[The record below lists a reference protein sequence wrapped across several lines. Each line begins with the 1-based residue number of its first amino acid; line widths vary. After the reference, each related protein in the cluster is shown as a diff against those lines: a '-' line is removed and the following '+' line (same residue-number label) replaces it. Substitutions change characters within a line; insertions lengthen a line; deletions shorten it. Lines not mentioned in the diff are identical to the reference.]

1 MTLGLGG
8 QGAWYGSVWWHRLQ
22 DGLVTH
28 LLMSLGPTA
37 LTTAWSLVSVVPGPQ
52 MPRGLLSPQWSLQG
66 RQQRPLGPGVC
77 AHSAAGTA
85 GRVCTAAGSSRKD
98 AQSCWARGGG
108 WGTKVHS
115 RSGNYRGHAGG
126 CRGPGRQCAL
136 PRPHSLPLGTR
147 TTVEPVVKG
156 VRLAGAGAEAG
167 AERAHG
173 GGHQPRAL
181 GGGRAPSVSHGACD
195 GVWCW
200 SWGFGWAGPLGG
212 RGAGGR
218 GRGRGR
224 DSGSWSQTCKHLC
237 GKSWRK
243 VLGHLRN
250 RSVGTAPAFKM
261 WHVPPHPPHLPPSG
275 PSWSWASLFSEL
287 FLFFF
292 FF

>member
-1 MTLGLGG
+1 MARRLCRDPGPR
-8 QGAWYGSVWWHRLQ
+8 GAGC
-22 DGLVTH
+22 LVRKCVVA
-28 LLMSLGPTA
+28 PTPG
-37 LTTAWSLVSVVPGPQ
+37 WSGDSLVDVAGAHSADNRVVLGVVPGPQ

-98 AQSCWARGGG
+98 AQSRWPRGGG

-136 PRPHSLPLGTR
+136 PRPHGLPLGTR

-173 GGHQPRAL
+173 GGHQPPAL

-195 GVWCW
+195 GVW
-200 SWGFGWAGPLGG
+200 
-212 RGAGGR
+212 
-218 GRGRGR
+218 
-224 DSGSWSQTCKHLC
+224 
-237 GKSWRK
+237 
-243 VLGHLRN
+243 
-250 RSVGTAPAFKM
+250 
-261 WHVPPHPPHLPPSG
+261 
-275 PSWSWASLFSEL
+275 
-287 FLFFF
+287 
-292 FF
+292 